1 VKPISNGAGRTPRNP
16 QPNGIEKLF
25 EKGNEAFIIYDCKTK
40 NEGNSRNTEFFTIVR
55 KQDKR
60 SRGLLW
66 LCPIRNQRKERTEK
80 SAETKYGE
88 LQTLALSNPP
98 TVGA

>member
-1 VKPISNGAGRTPRNP
+1 MALRSR
-16 QPNGIEKLF
+16 F
-25 EKGNEAFIIYDCKTK
+25 EKGNEAFIVYDGKTK
-40 NEGNSRNTEFFTIVR
+40 NGGNSRNTEFFTIVR

-80 SAETKYGE
+80 PAETKYGE